1 MKMLSEYKI
10 LLHDYLQ
17 HQAVKYGV
25 TRMGIFG

>member
-1 MKMLSEYKI
+1 MLSEYKI